1 MLTTPPIVSDFSP
14 LFQERHADFIE
25 ARAAYLDSQN
35 AFLEVTKETERLEQ
49 AAQALDAQAEETDAA
64 WKEQAKARHADQR
77 KINQTVERAVELK
90 MEAEKLRRIA
100 AVRAELREEMLLRVI
115 EGKGEA
121 TAARLALHGLYRD
134 ERSAALFEALKGTEG
149 LPELLRELRDLAGDA
164 FDGMVS
170 QIAAQGAAPDRSL
183 LNQISLP
190 AVIHAEAE
198 YKPKTP
204 VEKHRERMAAAAA
217 AH

>member
-1 MLTTPPIVSDFSP
+1 MLTTSPTVSDFSP
-14 LFQERHADFIE
+14 LFQERHAAFIE
-25 ARAAYLDSQN
+25 TRAAYLDSQT
-35 AFLEVTKETERLEQ
+35 AFLEVTKETERLEM
-49 AAQALDAQAEETDAA
+49 AAQALDAEAAETDAD
-64 WKEQAKARHADQR
+64 WKEQAKARRADQR

-115 EGKGEA
+115 EARGEA
-121 TAARLALHGLYRD
+121 TAARLALHGLYR
-134 ERSAALFEALKGTEG
+134 EQRSAALFEALKGTEG
-149 LPELLRELRDLAGDA
+149 LPELLRELRELAGDA

-170 QIAAQGAAPDRSL
+170 QIAGQAAAPDLSL

-190 AVIHAEAE
+190 APIHAEAE
-198 YKPKTP
+198 HKPKTP

-217 AH
+217 H

>member
-1 MLTTPPIVSDFSP
+1 MLTTPPTVSDFSP
-14 LFQERHADFIE
+14 LFQERHAAFME
-25 ARAAYLDSQN
+25 TRTAYLDSQN
-35 AFLEVTKETERLEQ
+35 AFLEVTKETDRLEQ
-49 AAQALDAQAEETDAA
+49 AAQALDAQAEEADAN

-115 EGKGEA
+115 EARGEA

-134 ERSAALFEALKGTEG
+134 ERSAALFDGLKGIEG
-149 LPELLRELRDLAGDA
+149 LPELLRELRELAGDA

-170 QIAAQGAAPDRSL
+170 QIAAQAEAPDRSL
-183 LNQISLP
+183 LNQISVP
-190 AVIHAEAE
+190 GPIHAEAE
-198 YKPKTP
+198 HKPKTP
-204 VEKHRERMAAAAA
+204 VEKHLERRAAAAA